1 MRKRRRRCALS
12 AQYKVPQAFVLRWQ
26 AERDTA
32 LSGAREN
39 HERYFTMNAPTQI
52 PPRSFL
58 RHLVAAWTWRMA
70 WRESRSSRR
79 RLLLFS
85 SSIVLGVAALVAI
98 GGLRA
103 SLEQGIAE
111 QARTLLGA
119 DLAVS
124 SRRAFTRIEEEFF
137 KTTIG
142 GEQAREVVFSSMIH
156 FPKGDGTRLVQV
168 RALGGNYPFYGQ
180 LESRPAAAA
189 ALLRNG
195 SGVIVDDS
203 VATQFGVAL
212 GDAVRIGELTT
223 TLTGTLLKAPGETPA
238 FATLAPRVY
247 LPLADLARAKLLREG
262 SLARYR
268 VYFRFPA
275 GTDVKK
281 HLATITP
288 RLAQFRLS
296 HETVATRQQ
305 DLGESLNNLTHFLNL
320 VGFVALLLG
329 GVGIASAIHVHVKQ
343 KLASVAV
350 LRCLGASVGQAFA
363 VYVAQATALGV
374 AGVLAGAVLGALVQH
389 VLPRVLADFLPLQVS
404 LAIHWGPLLQAMGV
418 GLAICLLFALLPLL
432 AVRRVSPLVVLRSGF
447 AENAAKRRD
456 PALWL
461 VNGLIVLG
469 VVAFAISQSQR
480 WYHGLGI
487 AAGLGLAFGALAAV
501 AGLIAWGGRRLLRPS
516 WPFVWRQGLA
526 NLYRPNNRT
535 VMLMLSLGLGTFLI
549 LTLYLTHA
557 TLLREL
563 FPEHGGSRPNAI
575 LFDVQPDQ
583 REAVAAM
590 VRGLGLPLF
599 DESPV
604 VTMRLQTL
612 KGQPVETLL
621 NDAARTIPNWVLRRE
636 YRSTYRERLVDS
648 ETLTAGAWVSRASL
662 DAAVVPVSLEAGIAK
677 DLRVKLGDE
686 LEWDVQGLTVKTR
699 VASLRKV
706 DWRRVQAN
714 FFVVFPAGVLEGAPG
729 FYIVTTRINSA
740 AESARLQQAVV
751 KQFPNVSTID
761 LTIVL
766 QTLDGILGK
775 VSFVLRFM
783 AFFTVATGLLV
794 LGGAVL
800 TGRYQR
806 IQESILLRTLGASR
820 AQIRRILVVEY
831 LLLGVFAGVTGVAL
845 ALGASWALAAFV
857 FKVGFAPALWPNVI
871 AVALVSALTVV
882 TGLATSWGIASHPP
896 LEILRAEG

>member
-1 MRKRRRRCALS
+1 
-12 AQYKVPQAFVLRWQ
+12 
-26 AERDTA
+26 
-32 LSGAREN
+32 
-39 HERYFTMNAPTQI
+39 
-52 PPRSFL
+52 
-58 RHLVAAWTWRMA
+58 MA

-103 SLEQGIAE
+103 SLELAIAE
-111 QARTLLGA
+111 QAKTLLGA

-124 SRRAFTRIEEEFF
+124 SRRAFTKVEEDFF
-137 KTTIG
+137 RSLG

-156 FPKGDGTRLVQV
+156 FPKSDGTRLVQV
-168 RALGGNYPFYGQ
+168 RALGGRYPFYGR
-180 LESRPAAAA
+180 LESAPEVAAEQ
-189 ALLRNG
+189 LYQGR
-195 SGVIVDDS
+195 GVIVDES
-203 VATQFGVAL
+203 VATQFGVSL

-223 TLTGTLLKAPGETPA
+223 ALTGTLQKVPGETPA

-247 LPLADLARAKLLREG
+247 LPMVDLAKAKLLGEG
-262 SLARYR
+262 SLARHR
-268 VYFRFPA
+268 IYFRFPA

-281 HLATITP
+281 LVAEIQP
-288 RLAQFRLS
+288 RLSQMRLS

-320 VGFVALLLG
+320 VGFIALLLG
-329 GVGIASAIHVHVKQ
+329 GVGIASAIHVHIKQ

-350 LRCLGASVGQAFA
+350 LRCLGASAGQTFA
-363 VYVAQATALGV
+363 VYVAQAAALGGV
-374 AGVLAGAVLGALVQH
+374 GVLAGGALGAGVQH
-389 VLPRVLADFLPLQVS
+389 VLPRVLADFLPLKIS
-404 LAIHWGPLLQAMGV
+404 LEMHWWPLLQGMGA

-432 AVRRVSPLVVLRSGF
+432 AVRRVSPLVVLRAGF
-447 AENAAKRRD
+447 AEADDQRRD

-461 VNGLIVLG
+461 VNGLLVAG
-469 VVAFAISQSQR
+469 VVGFAISQSQR
-480 WYHGLGI
+480 WYHGVGI
-487 AAGLGLAFGALAAV
+487 AAGLGVAFGALALV
-501 AGLIAWGGRRLLRPS
+501 AKLIVWGGRRVMRPQ

-535 VMLMLSLGLGTFLI
+535 VMLMLSLGLGTFLM

-563 FPEHGGSRPNAI
+563 FPEQGGTRANAI

-583 REAVAAM
+583 REAVAGL
-590 VRGLGLPLF
+590 VRELGLPLF
-599 DESPV
+599 GQAPV
-604 VTMRLQTL
+604 VTMRLHTV
-612 KGQPVETLL
+612 KGQPVEALL
-621 NDAARTIPNWVLRRE
+621 NDKTRTIPNWVLRRE
-636 YRSTYRERLVDS
+636 YRSTYREQLVDS
-648 ETLTAGAWVSRASL
+648 ERLVGGAWVSRAEA
-662 DAAVVPVSLEAGIAK
+662 DAAVVPVSLEDGIAK
-677 DLRVKLGDE
+677 DLQVKLGDE
-686 LEWDVQGLTVKTR
+686 LEFDVQGLTVKTR

-714 FFVVFPAGVLEGAPG
+714 FFVVFPAGVLEAAPG
-729 FYIVTTRINSA
+729 FYILTTRINSA
-740 AESARLQQAVV
+740 AESARLQKAVV
-751 KQFPNVSTID
+751 KNFPNVSTID

-766 QTLDGILGK
+766 QTLDGLLTK

-783 AFFTVATGLLV
+783 AFFTVATSLIV

-806 IQESILLRTLGASR
+806 IQESLLLRTLGASR
-820 AQIRRILVVEY
+820 AQIRRILFAEY
-831 LLLGVFAGVTGVAL
+831 LLLGLFAGLTGVLL

-857 FKVGFAPALWPNVI
+857 FKVSFAPSLWPNVI
-871 AVALVSALTVV
+871 ALAGVSALTVV
-882 TGLATSWGIASHPP
+882 TGLATSWGIANHPP